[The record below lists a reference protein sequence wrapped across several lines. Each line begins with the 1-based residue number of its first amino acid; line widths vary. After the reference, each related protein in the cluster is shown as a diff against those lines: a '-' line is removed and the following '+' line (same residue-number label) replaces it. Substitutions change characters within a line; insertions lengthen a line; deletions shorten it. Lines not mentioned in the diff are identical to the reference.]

1 MANLR
6 NRQDEY
12 DDTNIQKPDHP
23 DLYVINPVTGTGL
36 PKFWRSVCSWRY
48 GATHYVINHEP
59 TPGYTA
65 RVASTVFVKGATCSS
80 CTGPYFCFPVPGR

>member
-59 TPGYTA
+59 TPGYKDRCDTCLHHLREERQTLA
-65 RVASTVFVKGATCSS
+65 LHGTVF
-80 CTGPYFCFPVPGR
+80 